1 MCVFPYICMYL
12 VCKQRSEIHI
22 LLRSRLSPT
31 AMKFH
36 TSLPKSSI
44 PINWVSVGN
53 YETALEVFQRKIYC
67 KKYEDCFFINGQD
80 IQLIVF
86 GERRRNDIKK
96 RILEVIKSEGFWK
109 LFINTSPF

>member
-1 MCVFPYICMYL
+1 MYL
-12 VCKQRSEIHI
+12 VCKQRSEINI

-36 TSLPKSSI
+36 NSLPKSSI

-67 KKYEDCFFINGQD
+67 KKYEDCFFINWRD

-86 GERRRNDIKK
+86 GERRSNDIKK

-109 LFINTSPF
+109 LFKNTSPF